1 MSETKSVVNFDK
13 MASKWRTMRAM
24 DSVDFDE
31 DSSSMQDGRLHERQD
46 SNNSQ
51 TSFEMALNMSNE
63 INEEG
68 DLLDEYG
75 QDDDENDTHDLLRH
89 TKRQTEEQHPLLQ
102 SPEHHAPRDSFPD
115 TPNSP
120 PMIAVAGWKMT
131 HPQFPKVSFAN
142 IRNNNDNS
150 NNTADLLD
158 QIEGPILH
166 VMDRIEDEVEAHA
179 YEDLVPLDIKLA
191 IEGKVFG
198 WTHFTSSFLGHI
210 AFTVGAYLIVY
221 HGFTML
227 WMQAFYRTP
236 AQQQQ
241 QQANNGGDEGEFEMA
256 WYWEIM
262 RTMLALWA
270 GAASY
275 RMVRRRRHVWF
286 RAPYGSKAYKQDG
299 ARRIRQVRETDR
311 STRLGKMILSIRH
324 ERVLKTLR
332 KAENRFAK
340 RHHKNNTVRLRR
352 AVSLSNSPSKNLEE
366 SEDPSILE
374 GSPLL
379 SSTTSATHSCTSI
392 SSEEDEEEEED
403 MGSDTSYD
411 GSNSSGGSNSN
422 NQSHTSAMLSL
433 HSRNKHRKQRTAKN
447 KPTTMPTSLMES
459 FAHDQVLFPTIH
471 KMPYAHGAYFG
482 AAPFLLSNPHWI
494 SILRLLMPD
503 VYVEISRRVVNAPA
517 SRLIHWAE
525 NNPVVAAYAS
535 CHELE
540 YGDSNQCFAIPNL
553 EWDVF
558 LDPKLV
564 QRVQIVLDEQDKFI
578 AACKDGSSSIHPKSD
593 RARQIVSFYKRE
605 LDQRAMALVDK
616 MLIAHGNLT
625 QLFLEQTGYVKNYN
639 YSRVKRTRRTLG
651 GGIYARQWM
660 AVFAEAMKLGT
671 GYIEEEQKD
680 PAKRR
685 LFRKSKSLLDLADS
699 KCPDD
704 TMSESIRLL
713 QKLTKCD
720 KPVGL
725 VLDIKSRHVPKHIWS
740 LVIDTLRKA
749 GVRVEG
755 IASFF
760 QEEIRNV
767 SVKCVEPVQ
776 ELIFCHSAG
785 DLQKACNEGGIRN
798 GDSVFFNAGSLLWDP
813 SPDEVNRITN
823 FDPNEIKSA
832 YKIQSFGNVDETDD
846 ADMTYFSTIQMYK
859 ERFNL
864 RIGLYVQE
872 FAVDEAAIAVLSQYF
887 NDHPDIFDLGFA
899 WGGINGITIRGIKPG
914 RFTATDGLWN
924 QRYIGE
930 LWNDNQFP
938 PLQGRFS

>member
-1 MSETKSVVNFDK
+1 MSETKTTVVNFELT
-13 MASKWRTMRAM
+13 SKWRAM
-24 DSVDFDE
+24 DSVVFDD
-31 DSSSMQDGRLHERQD
+31 DSLENSERRHRISSKD
-46 SNNSQ
+46 SVSSFDLAMATT
-51 TSFEMALNMSNE
+51 TSN
-63 INEEG
+63 
-68 DLLDEYG
+68 DEFG
-75 QDDDENDTHDLLRH
+75 DDENDSQDV
-89 TKRQTEEQHPLLQ
+89 RQHSQDQHPLLQ
-102 SPEHHAPRDSFPD
+102 SPEKTEKDGFPD
-115 TPNSP
+115 TPHQQSLL
-120 PMIAVAGWKMT
+120 AGW
-131 HPQFPKVSFAN
+131 N
-142 IRNNNDNS
+142 LS
-150 NNTADLLD
+150 NKPTFTTTTTDHNHQGSVTAGTTASKSTSAADLLD
-158 QIEGPILH
+158 QIEGPILQ

-191 IEGKVFG
+191 IEDKVFG

-210 AFTVGAYLIVY
+210 AFILGAYLLVY
-221 HGFTML
+221 HGSTWI
-227 WMQAFYRTP
+227 WMQAFSRDMP
-236 AQQQQ
+236 
-241 QQANNGGDEGEFEMA
+241 
-256 WYWEIM
+256 WYWEFL
-262 RTMLALWA
+262 RTILALWA

-332 KAENRFAK
+332 KAETRFAK
-340 RHHKNNTVRLRR
+340 KHNNTVRLRKFK
-352 AVSLSNSPSKNLEE
+352 SNSTEMPPD
-366 SEDPSILE
+366 DPLE

-379 SSTTSATHSCTSI
+379 SSTASTQSCTS
-392 SSEEDEEEEED
+392 SSEEDDED
-403 MGSDTSYD
+403 DSSSDNNSYGSGSSGD
-411 GSNSSGGSNSN
+411 GSNNRSI
-422 NQSHTSAMLSL
+422 HSL
-433 HSRNKHRKQRTAKN
+433 QKRKKVTFSTR
-447 KPTTMPTSLMES
+447 PTDRMES

-503 VYVEISRRVVNAPA
+503 VYVEISRRVADAPA

-540 YGDSNQCFAIPNL
+540 YGDSNQCHAIPNL

-564 QRVQIVLDEQDKFI
+564 QRVQIVLDERDKFL
-578 AACKDGSSSIHPKSD
+578 ASCQDGSCHDGSIHPKSD
-593 RARQIVSFYKRE
+593 RARQILSFYQRE
-605 LDQRAMALVDK
+605 LDQRTKALVDK

-625 QLFLEQTGYVKNYN
+625 QLVLEQTGYVKNYN

-671 GYIEEEQKD
+671 GYVEEKQGQNT
-680 PAKRR
+680 KRR
-685 LFRKSKSLLDLADS
+685 LFRKSKTLMDLAES
-699 KCPDD
+699 KCPDS

-740 LVIDTLRKA
+740 LVIDTLRQA

-760 QEEIRNV
+760 MEEIRHV
-767 SVKCVEPVQ
+767 SENCQEPVQ
-776 ELIFCHSAG
+776 EIIFCHSAG
-785 DLQKACNEGGIRN
+785 DLQKACLEGRIKN

-813 SPDEVNRITN
+813 SPDEVDRITN
-823 FDPNEIKSA
+823 FDPREIKAA
-832 YKIQSFGNVDETDD
+832 YCIQSFGRVEEEGSSE
-846 ADMTYFSTIQMYK
+846 DMAFNSTIQMYK

-864 RIGLYVQE
+864 RLGLYVQE
-872 FAVDEAAIAVLSQYF
+872 FAIDEAAIAILSQYA
-887 NDHPDIFDLGFA
+887 NEHLDIFDLGFA
-899 WGGINGITIRGIKPG
+899 WGGINGIAIRGIKPG

-930 LWNDNQFP
+930 LWNDNKFP
-938 PLQGRFS
+938 PRQGLFS

>member
-1 MSETKSVVNFDK
+1 MSETTSVVKFDL
-13 MASKWRTMRAM
+13 ASKWRTM
-24 DSVDFDE
+24 DSVNFDD
-31 DSSSMQDGRLHERQD
+31 DSTQDGYHERQD
-46 SNNSQ
+46 SKDTQ
-51 TSFEMALNMSNE
+51 TSFDLDMNMSN
-63 INEEG
+63 
-68 DLLDEYG
+68 DLDFDHGHDE
-75 QDDDENDTHDLLRH
+75 DENDTLDLLQKPN
-89 TKRQTEEQHPLLQ
+89 TEQHPLLQ
-102 SPEHHAPRDSFPD
+102 SPEKTAPKDSFPD
-115 TPNSP
+115 TPNN
-120 PMIAVAGWKMT
+120 MLGGWNL
-131 HPQFPKVSFAN
+131 AN
-142 IRNNNDNS
+142 HSTSNNNIAQAS
-150 NNTADLLD
+150 GGGSPSGTANTNGTTTHKSTSAADLLD
-158 QIEGPILH
+158 QIEGPILQ

-179 YEDLVPLDIKLA
+179 YEDVVPLDIKLA
-191 IEGKVFG
+191 IEDKVFG
-198 WTHFTSSFLGHI
+198 WTHFTSSFFGHI
-210 AFTVGAYLIVY
+210 AFTVGAYLIVF
-221 HGFTML
+221 HGFTMI
-227 WMQAFYRTP
+227 WMQAFYR
-236 AQQQQ
+236 
-241 QQANNGGDEGEFEMA
+241 GGDAPRPPTIDGESVME
-256 WYWEIM
+256 WYWEM
-262 RTMLALWA
+262 LRTMLALWA

-311 STRLGKMILSIRH
+311 STRLGSMLLSIRH

-340 RHHKNNTVRLRR
+340 KHNNTVRLRK
-352 AVSLSNSPSKNLEE
+352 VTLSNTGSNDLLDEPDPPSMV
-366 SEDPSILE
+366 E

-379 SSTTSATHSCTSI
+379 SSTTSTHSCTS
-392 SSEEDEEEEED
+392 SEEEEEMSSD
-403 MGSDTSYD
+403 NSYGSTSSA
-411 GSNSSGGSNSN
+411 GSPNNSSVFS
-422 NQSHTSAMLSL
+422 Q
-433 HSRNKHRKQRTAKN
+433 KKRKKVTFST
-447 KPTTMPTSLMES
+447 KPTNLMES

-535 CHELE
+535 VHELE
-540 YGDSNQCFAIPNL
+540 YKDSTPNQSYAIPNL

-564 QRVQIVLDEQDKFI
+564 QRVQIVLDERDKFI
-578 AACKDGSSSIHPKSD
+578 VTCKDGGSSSTHPKSD
-593 RARQIVSFYKRE
+593 RARQILSFYQRE

-625 QLFLEQTGYVKNYN
+625 QLVLEQTGYVKNYN

-671 GYIEEEQKD
+671 GYIEEKEQKD
-680 PAKRR
+680 PTKRR

-699 KCPDD
+699 KCPDS

-713 QKLTKCD
+713 QKLTKCE

-725 VLDIKSRHVPKHIWS
+725 VLDIKSRHVSKHIWS

-760 QEEIRNV
+760 VEEIRNV

-776 ELIFCHSAG
+776 EIIFCHSAG
-785 DLQKACNEGGIRN
+785 DLQKACNEGRIRN
-798 GDSVFFNAGSLLWDP
+798 GDSVFFNAGCLLWDP

-823 FDPNEIKSA
+823 FDPNEIKSG

-846 ADMTYFSTIQMYK
+846 AAMTYYSTIQMYK

-872 FAVDEAAIAVLSQYF
+872 FAIDEAAIAVLSQYF

-930 LWNDNQFP
+930 LWNDTQFP
-938 PLQGRFS
+938 PRQGQFS

>member
-1 MSETKSVVNFDK
+1 MSELTGVVNLSNK
-13 MASKWRTMRAM
+13 LTPKWRNM
-24 DSVDFDE
+24 DSVVFDE
-31 DSSSMQDGRLHERQD
+31 DSSQDEHDEQRQGDFNISHTASSDFHMKMSDD
-46 SNNSQ
+46 S
-51 TSFEMALNMSNE
+51 
-63 INEEG
+63 
-68 DLLDEYG
+68 
-75 QDDDENDTHDLLRH
+75 ENDLPDFL
-89 TKRQTEEQHPLLQ
+89 KEPNSEQHALLH
-102 SPEHHAPRDSFPD
+102 SPERTPRDSFPD
-115 TPNSP
+115 TPNQP
-120 PMIAVAGWKMT
+120 DMWNMT
-131 HPQFPKVSFAN
+131 HHHPQYSSSSNHSSNHSSQTKGDGGMNCPETPKT
-142 IRNNNDNS
+142 RNTS
-150 NNTADLLD
+150 STHKSHSAADLLD

-166 VMDRIEDEVEAHA
+166 VMDRIEDEMEAHA

-210 AFTVGAYLIVY
+210 AFTVGAYLIVF
-221 HGFTML
+221 HGFNMI
-227 WMQAFYRTP
+227 WMQAFYRTTTTTSKI
-236 AQQQQ
+236 
-241 QQANNGGDEGEFEMA
+241 EGESVME
-256 WYWEIM
+256 WYWEIL
-262 RTMLALWA
+262 RAVLSLWA

-286 RAPYGSKAYKQDG
+286 RAAYGSKAYRQDG
-299 ARRIRQVRETDR
+299 ARRIRSVRETDR

-324 ERVLKTLR
+324 KRVLKTLR

-340 RHHKNNTVRLRR
+340 KHHNNVRLRR
-352 AVSLSNSPSKNLEE
+352 ASLDRTASHDPADGVPDSPSVV
-366 SEDPSILE
+366 E

-379 SSTTSATHSCTSI
+379 SSPTSVTSNNFNT
-392 SSEEDEEEEED
+392 SDDEDDDD
-403 MGSDTSYD
+403 MGSDNSYSSSSSGE
-411 GSNSSGGSNSN
+411 GSNPN
-422 NQSHTSAMLSL
+422 T
-433 HSRNKHRKQRTAKN
+433 
-447 KPTTMPTSLMES
+447 PTFKKLQKKTFSTMPTEQLES
-459 FAHDQVLFPTIH
+459 FAHDQVLFPTIQ

-503 VYVEISRRVVNAPA
+503 VYVEISRRVVTAPA

-535 CHELE
+535 VHELE
-540 YGDSNQCFAIPNL
+540 YGDSGQTHAIPNL

-564 QRVQIVLDEQDKFI
+564 QRVQIVLDERDKFLV
-578 AACKDGSSSIHPKSD
+578 ACRDGSSSIHPKSD
-593 RARQIVSFYKRE
+593 RARQILSFYKRE
-605 LDQRAMALVDK
+605 LDQRAMAMVDK

-671 GYIEEEQKD
+671 CYIEEEEGQQKNST
-680 PAKRR
+680 KGRS
-685 LFRKSKSLLDLADS
+685 RKSKSLLDLAES
-699 KCPDD
+699 KCPDS

-713 QKLTKCD
+713 SKLTKCE

-725 VLDIKSRHVPKHIWS
+725 VLDVKSRHVPKHIWS
-740 LVIDTLRKA
+740 VAIDTLRKA
-749 GVRVEG
+749 GIRVEG

-760 QEEIRNV
+760 VEEIRDV
-767 SVKCVEPVQ
+767 SISCAEPVQ

-785 DLQKACNEGGIRN
+785 DLQKACNEGRIRD

-813 SPDEVNRITN
+813 SPDEVNRLTN

-832 YKIQSFGNVDETDD
+832 YKIQSFGNVEETDESS
-846 ADMTYFSTIQMYK
+846 MSYYSTLQMYK
-859 ERFNL
+859 KRFNL

-872 FAVDEAAIAVLSQYF
+872 FAIDEAAISILSQYF
-887 NDHPDIFDLGFA
+887 NDNTHMFDLGFA
-899 WGGINGITIRGIKPG
+899 WGGINGITVGGIKPG

-924 QRYIGE
+924 QRHIGE
-930 LWNDNQFP
+930 LWNDTLFP
-938 PLQGRFS
+938 PRQGQFS